1 MSSPGGETRRR
12 LFFALWPSA
21 ELQQACYRRAR
32 RVVREGGG
40 RPVVAA
46 NLHLTLAFPGS
57 VGAEVGVCLEG
68 IAAAISLSG
77 FTLTLDHAGYWP
89 GPRVSWLGISET
101 PPALRELA
109 RRLNAG
115 MAACGLEPERR
126 PFAPHLTV
134 ARKALRGPQ
143 QPAVEP
149 LVWTVTD
156 FVLVE
161 SLTLPEGAQYR
172 VLRRWPLASDEG
184 ERD

>member
-1 MSSPGGETRRR
+1 MSSRGGETRR

-21 ELQQACYRRAR
+21 ELQQECYRRAS

-40 RPVVAA
+40 RPVAAA

-57 VGAEVGVCLEG
+57 VDAETCVCLEA
-68 IAAAISLSG
+68 IAAAISLPP
-77 FTLTLDHAGYWP
+77 FTLNLDHAGYWP
-89 GPRVSWLGISET
+89 RPRVSWLGISET
-101 PPALRELA
+101 PPVLRELA
-109 RRLNAG
+109 RRLNDG
-115 MAACGLEPERR
+115 MAQCGLEPEQR
-126 PFAPHLTV
+126 PFAAHLTV

-149 LVWTVTD
+149 LLWMVAD

-172 VLRRWPLASDEG
+172 VIRRWSLLPHD
-184 ERD
+184 